1 MGEHMTG
8 PDDDIGGPVIGLAF
22 AAFAL
27 VLMLLA

>member
-1 MGEHMTG
+1 MTG